1 MRELDL
7 IYGPE
12 CEIGAFYGREP
23 GRALEPGIES
33 IMQKAGVAADRQ
45 QIVTTKLYNYC
56 RKLYMM
62 HAAGRKTIQAEASF
76 ILGQNREFPAL
87 IWEEEIELLY
97 HLEAMILFARSALD
111 LGACVFSS
119 FLSSSISQPSVD
131 SFNDFSKRILKTAD
145 DSISEL
151 RDALRELEDD
161 EDSWYR
167 LLCGTSKGRSLRD
180 KIAHQTIVHIDYR
193 PIRPNSDKEFCHV
206 IMDNYWHAVPLP
218 DFVDRLCSGV
228 VGFCL
233 IAEDLIVRQYPRR
246 TV

>member
-1 MRELDL
+1 M
-7 IYGPE
+7 
-12 CEIGAFYGREP
+12 
-23 GRALEPGIES
+23 
-33 IMQKAGVAADRQ
+33 
-45 QIVTTKLYNYC
+45 
-56 RKLYMM
+56 
-62 HAAGRKTIQAEASF
+62 
-76 ILGQNREFPAL
+76 LGQNQEFPAL

-111 LGACVFSS
+111 LGAYVFSS
-119 FLSSSISQPSVD
+119 FLPSSISQPSVD
-131 SFNDFSKRILKTAD
+131 SFNEFSKRILKTVD

-161 EDSWYR
+161 DESWYR

-193 PIRPNSDKEFCHV
+193 PIRPNSDKEVCHV
-206 IMDNYWHAVPLP
+206 IMGSYWHAVSLP

-233 IAEDLIVRQYPRR
+233 TAEDLIARQYSRR